1 MRRFVLHRSATALAV
16 VGLTAA
22 VLAAIPAT
30 AATTPGV
37 TREMIR
43 TAAQGL
49 RTTDPSQAQKDALNS
64 IIRLHCGADPTVDSD
79 TWPAAIRAAGGV
91 DGVLVS
97 SYSYEPSLK
106 HCIFAALTPVDPTAE
121 LSGSVTITQQPIAS
135 NTEPVVTPLVTEQL
149 SGGVFLTS
157 SISERYGE
165 IRMTTSGETSK
176 VVTARTTIKVKDP
189 KSRAQK
195 KSAKKKYVKRLRAA
209 KTSYAAALAKAG
221 RSTSKKQAARTK
233 YARKRA
239 AAKAQYRRAIAG
251 HRLVT
256 RISTR
261 RESAPFS
268 AAAVAYSLIR
278 FG

>member
-1 MRRFVLHRSATALAV
+1 MRHSVLHRSALAF
-16 VGLTAA
+16 A
-22 VLAAIPAT
+22 VLALTTAALAAPTT

-49 RTTDPSQAQKDALNS
+49 RTADPSPAQKDALNS

-79 TWPAAIRAAGGV
+79 TWPAAIQAAGGV

-97 SYSYEPSLK
+97 SYSYEPTLK
-106 HCIFAALTPVDPTAE
+106 HCIFAALTPVDPAAE
-121 LSGSVTITQQPIAS
+121 LSGSVTITQQPVAS
-135 NTEPVVTPLVTEQL
+135 NTQPVVTPLITEQL
-149 SGGVFLTS
+149 SGGVFITS
-157 SISERYGE
+157 SVSDRYGE

-176 VVTARTTIKVKDP
+176 VVTARTTTKIKDP

-195 KSAKKKYVKRLRAA
+195 KAAKKKYVKRVRAA
-209 KTSYAAALAKAG
+209 KASYAAAVQKAG
-221 RSTSKKQAARTK
+221 RSSKTKQAARTR
-233 YARKRA
+233 YVTARA
-239 AAKAQYRRAIAG
+239 SAKDRYRRAIAG
-251 HRLVT
+251 HRYVT
-256 RISTR
+256 RTSAH

-268 AAAVAYSLIR
+268 AAAIVYSLIR